1 MNDSVESLLA
11 YGWGVGLLAL
21 LEILLIAGVLAL
33 GAKTEL
39 VRDSDPQLPDFR
51 QRPFSLAKSQLVFW
65 TVAVI
70 GSFLYVFFATGRFA
84 GVMSNTVLWLLGISS
99 GTAALSAA
107 AAGPA
112 APAAP
117 PPAAPAASAAAPA
130 ASAPNAPAAAAPPAP
145 APPQVHQRFFT
156 DILSDNQGMNVHRLQ
171 MAIWTAAFGGI
182 FVYESI
188 KTGVFPTFDD
198 QAFVLMGISSVTY
211 VWFKRSEV

>member
-1 MNDSVESLLA
+1 MNDSTDSLLTS
-11 YGWGVGLLAL
+11 GWGVALIAL
-21 LEILLIAGVLAL
+21 LEILLVTGVFAL

-39 VRDSDPQLPDFR
+39 VRDSDPRLPDFR
-51 QRPFSLAKSQLVFW
+51 QRPFSLAKSQLAFW

-70 GSFLYVFFATGRFA
+70 GSFLYVFFATGRFS
-84 GVMSNTVLWLLGISS
+84 GVMTNTVLWLLGISS
-99 GTAALSAA
+99 ATAALSAA
-107 AAGPA
+107 ASGPGGGPA

-117 PPAAPAASAAAPA
+117 VGAPAAPVAPA
-130 ASAPNAPAAAAPPAP
+130 

-156 DILSDNQGMNVHRLQ
+156 DILSDNEGMNVHRLQ

-188 KTGVFPTFDD
+188 KNGVFPTFDD
-198 QAFVLMGISSVTY
+198 QAFVLMGISSATY

>member
-1 MNDSVESLLA
+1 MNDFPDSFLA
-11 YGWGVGLLAL
+11 YGWGAALLAL
-21 LEILLIAGVLAL
+21 LEIVLVIGVLAL

-51 QRPFSLAKSQLVFW
+51 QRPFSLAKCQLAFW

-99 GTAALSAA
+99 ATAALSAA
-107 AAGPA
+107 AGGTA
-112 APAAP
+112 APVAP
-117 PPAAPAASAAAPA
+117 PPAAPAAAGAAPA
-130 ASAPNAPAAAAPPAP
+130 ASAPNASAAAAPS

-171 MAIWTAAFGGI
+171 MVIWTAAFGGI
-182 FVYESI
+182 FIYESI
-188 KTGVFPTFDD
+188 KNGVFPTFDD
-198 QAFVLMGISSVTY
+198 QAFVLMGISSATY

>member
-1 MNDSVESLLA
+1 MNDTAETLLA
-11 YGWGVGLLAL
+11 YRWGAGLLAL
-21 LEILLIAGVLAL
+21 LEILLVVGVCAL
-33 GAKTEL
+33 GARTEL
-39 VRDSDPQLPDFR
+39 VRDSDSSLPDFQ
-51 QRPFSLAKSQLVFW
+51 QRPYSLGKSQLAFW

-107 AAGPA
+107 AGGPG

-117 PPAAPAASAAAPA
+117 PPAGPAAPVAAPV
-130 ASAPNAPAAAAPPAP
+130 P

-171 MAIWTAAFGGI
+171 MVIWTAAFGGI
-182 FVYESI
+182 FVYESV
-188 KTGVFPTFDD
+188 KNGVFPSFDD

>member
-1 MNDSVESLLA
+1 MNDSPESLLA
-11 YGWGVGLLAL
+11 TAWGAGLLAV
-21 LEILLIAGVLAL
+21 LEILLVAGVLAL
-33 GAKTEL
+33 AARTEL

-51 QRPFSLAKSQLVFW
+51 QRPFSLAKSQLAFW

-70 GSFLYVFFATGRFA
+70 GSFLYVFFATGRFS
-84 GVMSNTVLWLLGISS
+84 GVMSNTVLWLLGIST
-99 GTAALSAA
+99 GTTALSAA
-107 AAGPA
+107 AGGPA

-117 PPAAPAASAAAPA
+117 PPVPPAG
-130 ASAPNAPAAAAPPAP
+130 APPAPPP

-182 FVYESI
+182 FIYESI
-188 KTGVFPTFDD
+188 KSGVFPTFDD